1 MKKNVVSIALAKT
14 KKYIIILILS
24 SIIFSYITL
33 KIAENLK
40 YAIDGI
46 LFNNYDIIPEYT
58 RNILNHNYVHD
69 LLVFAII
76 IILLNFVNMIVNYIR
91 DRVTT
96 KFQLKINI
104 NLKST
109 LYNHVL
115 NLEYKSYNFYDKTE
129 IMQRINEDAD
139 VYSKFFNNQFNII
152 LDIIFLSIFIFKE
165 SVNLNIIITFY
176 IGITIIIM
184 LLFSLWYFKKLDKTI
199 GELIIS
205 KKELLR
211 DTTINVNNF
220 KFIRMLNKQKEEKE
234 RYKQLNDNVANTD
247 IKLIKLILF
256 YEIIN
261 DHITYLK
268 DPIIYLIGGIAVIKQ
283 KMTLGAL
290 SAIMSLTDKIF
301 NCFLNFGANLEI
313 IDDFYVV
320 TKKINK
326 LLNLK
331 EEDKENEK
339 YNLDGDIIFSKV
351 TIYIDKM
358 PVLENLNFI
367 IKKGEKIAIIGDNGS
382 GKSIVAKTILG
393 FYDYDGNIYINNHNI
408 KRLNKNDIRKSV
420 ELILGETYLFSG
432 SILENISL
440 HKQISM
446 NKIQKIAKDCEI
458 ESDIRKFKDK
468 YDTLVGEKGVKLSGG
483 QKQRIA
489 LARGLINDK
498 PIIILDE
505 ALNKVDN
512 ITRTNILNNLKNKY
526 QDKTI
531 ILVSNNLEII
541 DCVDNVIYINKKTT
555 MKGTHKYLLKMNKDY
570 RKLIEIK
577 ENVI

>member
-1 MKKNVVSIALAKT
+1 MKRKVLNIALAKT

-24 SIIFSYITL
+24 SIFFSYITL
-33 KIAENLK
+33 KIAENLE

-115 NLEYKSYNFYDKTE
+115 NLEYKSYYFYDKTE
-129 IMQRINEDAD
+129 IIQRINEDAD

-184 LLFSLWYFKKLDKTI
+184 LLFSLWYFKKLNKTI

-220 KFIRMLNKQKEEKE
+220 KFIRMLNKQKDEKE

-247 IKLIKLILF
+247 IKLVKLILF

-283 KMTLGAL
+283 KMTLGSL
-290 SAIMSLTDKIF
+290 SAIMTLTDKIF

-408 KRLNKNDIRKSV
+408 KRLNKNDIRKNV

-440 HKQISM
+440 HKKISM
-446 NKIQKIAKDCEI
+446 NKIQKIAKECEI

>member
-1 MKKNVVSIALAKT
+1 MKRKVLNIALAKT

-24 SIIFSYITL
+24 SIFFSYITL
-33 KIAENLK
+33 KIAENLE

-115 NLEYKSYNFYDKTE
+115 NLEYKSYYFYDKTE
-129 IMQRINEDAD
+129 IIQRINEDAD

-184 LLFSLWYFKKLDKTI
+184 LLFSLWSFKKLNKTI

-220 KFIRMLNKQKEEKE
+220 KFIRMLNKQKDEKE

-247 IKLIKLILF
+247 IKLVKLILF

-283 KMTLGAL
+283 KMTLGSL
-290 SAIMSLTDKIF
+290 SAIMTLTDKIF

-331 EEDKENEK
+331 EEDKENER
-339 YNLDGDIIFSKV
+339 YNLDGEIIFSKV

-382 GKSIVAKTILG
+382 GKSIIAKTILG

-408 KRLNKNDIRKSV
+408 KRLNKNDIRKNV

-440 HKQISM
+440 HKKISM
-446 NKIQKIAKDCEI
+446 NKIQKIAKECEI

>member
-1 MKKNVVSIALAKT
+1 MKRKVLNIALAKT

-24 SIIFSYITL
+24 SIFFSYITL
-33 KIAENLK
+33 KIAENLE

-115 NLEYKSYNFYDKTE
+115 NLEYKSYYFYDKTE
-129 IMQRINEDAD
+129 IIQRINEDAD

-184 LLFSLWYFKKLDKTI
+184 LLFSLWYFKKLNKTI

-220 KFIRMLNKQKEEKE
+220 KFIRMLNKQKDEKE

-247 IKLIKLILF
+247 IKLVKLILF

-283 KMTLGAL
+283 KMTLGSL
-290 SAIMSLTDKIF
+290 SAIMTLTDKIF

-331 EEDKENEK
+331 EEDKENER

-382 GKSIVAKTILG
+382 GKSIIAKTILG

-408 KRLNKNDIRKSV
+408 KRLNKNDIRKNV

-440 HKQISM
+440 HKKISM
-446 NKIQKIAKDCEI
+446 NKIQKIAKECEI

>member
-1 MKKNVVSIALAKT
+1 MKRKVLNIALAKT

-24 SIIFSYITL
+24 SIFFSYITL
-33 KIAENLK
+33 KIAENLE

-115 NLEYKSYNFYDKTE
+115 NLEYKSYYFYDKTE
-129 IMQRINEDAD
+129 IIQRINEDAD

-184 LLFSLWYFKKLDKTI
+184 LLFSLWYFKKLNKTI

-220 KFIRMLNKQKEEKE
+220 KFIRMLNKQKDEKE

-247 IKLIKLILF
+247 IKLVKLILF

-283 KMTLGAL
+283 KMTLGSL
-290 SAIMSLTDKIF
+290 SAIMTLTDKIF

-331 EEDKENEK
+331 EEDKENER

-358 PVLENLNFI
+358 SVLENLNFI

-382 GKSIVAKTILG
+382 GKSIIAKTILG

-408 KRLNKNDIRKSV
+408 KRLNKNDIRKNV

-440 HKQISM
+440 HKKISM
-446 NKIQKIAKDCEI
+446 NKIQKIAKECEI